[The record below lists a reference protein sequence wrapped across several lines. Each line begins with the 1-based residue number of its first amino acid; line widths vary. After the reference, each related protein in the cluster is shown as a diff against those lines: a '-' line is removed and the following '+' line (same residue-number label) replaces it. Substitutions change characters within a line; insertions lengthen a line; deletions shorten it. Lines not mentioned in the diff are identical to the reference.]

1 MKDNLMMD
9 KLRHISAVDLQCA
22 LAQRTFADNNGDIP
36 LSLVSLACAIA
47 SVLGTRQRFVLAE
60 RLRDIADMMEKEYP

>member
-1 MKDNLMMD
+1 MMD
-9 KLRHISAVDLQCA
+9 KLRHISAIDLQCA

-47 SVLGTRQRFVLAE
+47 CVLGIEQRFLLAE
-60 RLRDIADMMEKEYP
+60 LLRDAADELEKGGP